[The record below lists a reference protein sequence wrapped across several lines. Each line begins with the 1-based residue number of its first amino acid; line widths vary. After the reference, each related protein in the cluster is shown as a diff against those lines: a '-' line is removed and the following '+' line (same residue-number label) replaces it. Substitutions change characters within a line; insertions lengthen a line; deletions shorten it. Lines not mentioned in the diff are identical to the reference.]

1 MGVVYLVIDTLFNQ
15 RVALKQL
22 RRLDAPEA
30 YYLKREFRSL
40 ADVEHPNLVRMHEL
54 YADMDECFFT
64 MEYVEGERFLDF
76 IWHADSGAAATIEN
90 PTALGEAETGALTF
104 SSYAGRSPATVD
116 LARLRAALSQL
127 VEGVAALHGFGLLH
141 RDLKPS
147 NVMVTLQ
154 GRLVILD
161 FGLAT
166 ARERAGA
173 SVSAHEFAGT
183 PAYMAPEQGFGAAVT
198 AASDWYSVGVMIFES
213 LTGRWPFTGSSG
225 DIIRAKRTLEAP
237 VAADISSGVP
247 DDLNELCRMLLRI
260 DPSARPGPH
269 EIMNAVGLAV
279 SRARPRTSVT
289 APSFIG
295 REEPLA
301 LLSAAVAAC
310 GDGRP
315 SVAMISGASG
325 IGKTALVR
333 GFLEGPDAAR
343 ALVIQGRCYER
354 ETVPFKTIDS
364 VMDELCRHVAA
375 MPPHQ
380 LAAILPLE
388 SEALARVFPAL
399 RRVLRIVPVPRR
411 SREIPDQQE
420 LRRRAFGAFRELL
433 HRLIE
438 WRPVIVFV
446 DDLQW
451 GDADS
456 SALLAHVLS
465 PPDPPPVCLL
475 ICYRADEHDAPP
487 VRSMWDICE
496 RLDPSQIRKVPL
508 GPLAPRDAEAV
519 ATALLRLRGSAP
531 VSIAHRIAQESEGHP
546 YFLAELVRAADG
558 LTEKGTSTAGD
569 GAASLE
575 MILKNRIVALE
586 DGPRR
591 LLSVVALAGRPITVT
606 IAAQAAGLSDHH
618 ALSVRV
624 LKHERLVLSRSGVR
638 GTTLET
644 YHDRIRDIAVDLIA
658 PRERSACHRVLATV
672 LEDAGDEYLEG
683 AADHYQLAEMPER
696 VAALS
701 LLAGDRATAAL
712 AFDRAARFYRRALDS
727 GASDPDGEVLAKLGD
742 ALANS
747 GRGRNAA
754 GAYLEAASRPGG
766 GALVLARQRRAAE
779 ELLRAGHFDAGLKQL
794 ETVLRTAGM
803 QVPRTPRRALLSLL
817 PRRALLAV
825 RGVRWRRR
833 QLSAIAPSTI
843 TAIDICWAA
852 VIGLARIDNI
862 RAAEFQSRHL
872 LLALRAGEPYRV
884 ARALCAEAGFSATSG
899 AVTLQRTRRLIEWA
913 TQVAESIGHPHALG
927 LARFASALAAYYIGD
942 FRRAEEYSGA
952 ATAILQEQCTGV
964 GWELNTLR
972 TVELASLYYLG
983 ALGKLARRVPAHL
996 REALD
1001 RGDLYAATDLSVGRA
1016 NVAWLVRDDVDGA
1029 REAVATVMRQWSSR
1043 GFHAQHFFA
1052 LLAEGQIALYTG
1064 DVLAY
1069 LRVLELRWSD
1079 VAHSLILRVRF
1090 NRAEVYHLRA
1100 RALLAAAALA
1110 GGDNDDRLAHV
1121 TRLAGR
1127 ISKEPVACGRP
1138 WAALLKAGV
1147 ANRRGRSELCV
1158 ALLDEAID
1166 GFDGANMALYACA
1179 ARWRKGA
1186 IVGGTAGTEL
1196 RERATTSLRAEGV
1209 QAPVRMLQMAA
1220 PGFQPD
1226 A

>member
-1 MGVVYLVIDTLFNQ
+1 MGVVYLVFDSLLNQ

-22 RRLDAPEA
+22 RRLDAADA

-76 IWHADSGAAATIEN
+76 IWHADPGAATPEN
-90 PTALGEAETGALTF
+90 LTALGEVETGELTL
-104 SSYAGRSPATVD
+104 SSYAGRSPVTVD

-127 VEGVAALHGFGLLH
+127 VGGVAALHEFGLLH

-147 NVMVTLQ
+147 NVMVTPQ

-161 FGLAT
+161 FGLAR

-173 SVSAHEFAGT
+173 DVSAHEFAGT
-183 PAYMAPEQGFGAAVT
+183 PAYMAPEQGLGAEVT

-237 VAADISSGVP
+237 APADISSGVP

-260 DPSARPGPH
+260 DPSARPGPD
-269 EIMNAVGLAV
+269 EILSAVGLAA
-279 SRARPRTSVT
+279 SRGRPRTSMT
-289 APSFIG
+289 AASFIG

-310 GDGRP
+310 SDGHP

-333 GFLEGPDAAR
+333 GFLDGPDAAQ
-343 ALVIQGRCYER
+343 ALAIKGRCYER
-354 ETVPFKTIDS
+354 ETVPFKTVDS
-364 VMDELCRHVAA
+364 VMDELCRHLAA

-380 LAAILPLE
+380 LAGILPLE

-399 RRVLRIVPVPRR
+399 RRVLRTVPVPRR

-438 WRPVIVFV
+438 WRPVIVFM

-475 ICYRADEHDAPP
+475 ICYRADERDAPP
-487 VRSMWDICE
+487 VKSMWDVCE
-496 RLDPSQIRKVPL
+496 RLDPSQIRHVPL

-519 ATALLRLRGSAP
+519 AAALLRLWGGAP
-531 VSIAHRIAQESEGHP
+531 VGSAHRIAEESEGHP
-546 YFLAELVRAADG
+546 YFLAELVRAAG
-558 LTEKGTSTAGD
+558 RTEEGTSAAGD

-575 MILKNRIVALE
+575 MILTNRIVALE

-591 LLSVVALAGRPITVT
+591 LLSVVALAGHPITTT

-618 ALSVRV
+618 APSMRV
-624 LKHERLVLSRSGVR
+624 LKHGRLVLSRSGVR

-644 YHDRIRDIAVDLIA
+644 YHDRIRDIAMDLLA
-658 PRERSACHRVLATV
+658 PRERSACHRALATV
-672 LEDAGDEYLEG
+672 LEDAGDEYLES

-712 AFDRAARFYRRALDS
+712 AFDRAARFYRRALDA
-727 GASDPDGEVLAKLGD
+727 GASDPDGEVVAKLGD

-747 GRGRNAA
+747 GRGRGAA
-754 GAYLEAASRPGG
+754 DAYLEAASRAGG
-766 GALVLARQRRAAE
+766 GALALARQRRAAE

-833 QLSAIAPSTI
+833 ELSAIAPSAI

-884 ARALCAEAGFSATSG
+884 ARALCAEAGFSATGG
-899 AVTLQRTRRLIEWA
+899 AVNLPRTRRLIERA

-972 TVELASLYYLG
+972 TIELASLYYLG
-983 ALGKLARRVPAHL
+983 ALGKLARRVPTHL

-1069 LRVLELRWSD
+1069 LRVLESRWSD

-1100 RALLAAAALA
+1100 RALLAAAALGG
-1110 GGDNDDRLAHV
+1110 GGDDDRLAHV

-1147 ANRRGRSELCV
+1147 VATRRGRSDACL

-1179 ARWRKGA
+1179 TRWRKGA
-1186 IVGGTAGTEL
+1186 IVGGTAGAEL
-1196 RERATTSLRAEGV
+1196 RERATTGLRAEGV
-1209 QAPVRMLQMAA
+1209 QVPVRMLQMAS